1 MANMLTQHE
10 KESIVDYCCK
20 DGLCSVDND
29 SDLFQLAYNIIDETI
44 KRIMDKGYCIRKQT
58 TYEKPPK
65 DTPPAKLRMVKDCY
79 DPSLGKRN

>member
-1 MANMLTQHE
+1 MTNMLTQHE

-20 DGLCSVDND
+20 NSLCSIDNNG
-29 SDLFQLAYNIIDETI
+29 DLFQLAHKIVNETI
-44 KRIMDKGYCIRKQT
+44 KRITDKGCCIRKQT

-65 DTPPAKLRMVKDCY
+65 DTPPAKLRMVKECY